1 MAWFDRRAGR
11 TVVGTGVAPEPTTA
25 IVTDSAAAFPQTWV
39 SGHGPAAGV
48 TIVPMPVIISG
59 RHYGEGTDSLVKP
72 LSVALVEG
80 AEVRT
85 SRPSPGHFQSVYRRL
100 EREGATD
107 IVSIHLS
114 GKLSGT
120 VDAARWAAG
129 TVSVPVHVVDSGTVG
144 MAQGC
149 GVAAAVLA
157 LKGGAS
163 ASQAADRAAA
173 TCARTSVFFYL
184 PSLEQLRRGGRI
196 GAAAGFFGTLLAV
209 KPLLTVRDGAIE
221 PLEKVRTAARAK
233 QRLDELVGEELRRRP
248 RGGVAA
254 FHYFG
259 NRTEAEAAASRVPA
273 GADVVLTQLPAV
285 LAAHTGLGVLAV
297 AISDP
302 LIPPAWSSAPHPT
315 E

>member
-1 MAWFDRRAGR
+1 
-11 TVVGTGVAPEPTTA
+11 
-25 IVTDSAAAFPQTWV
+25 
-39 SGHGPAAGV
+39 
-48 TIVPMPVIISG
+48 MPVIISD
-59 RHYGEGTDSLVKP
+59 RHYGEGADNLLEP

-80 AEVRT
+80 SEVRT

-120 VDAARWAAG
+120 VEAARWAAR
-129 TVSVPVHVVDSGTVG
+129 TVSVPVHVVDSRTVG

-149 GVAAAVLA
+149 GVASAVLA
-157 LKGGAS
+157 LQDGAT
-163 ASQAADRAAA
+163 ASEAANRAAA
-173 TCARTSVFFYL
+173 TCGRTSLLFYV

-196 GAAAGFFGTLLAV
+196 GAAAGFFGNLLAV
-209 KPLLTVRDGAIE
+209 KPLLTVRNGAIE
-221 PLEKVRTAARAK
+221 PLEKVRTAVRAR
-233 QRLDELVGEELRRRP
+233 QRLDELVSEDLQRRP
-248 RGGVAA
+248 GGSIAA

-259 NRTEAEAAASRVPA
+259 NRAEAEAAASRIPE
-273 GADVVLTQLPAV
+273 GAEAVLTQLPAV

-302 LIPPAWSSAPHPT
+302 LIPAPA
-315 E
+315 

>member
-1 MAWFDRRAGR
+1 MGWYDRPTDRTFRAAGA
-11 TVVGTGVAPEPTTA
+11 GAEGTTA
-25 IVTDSAAAFPQTWV
+25 VVTDSAAAFPQDWV
-39 SGHGPAAGV
+39 SGGGPAEGV
-48 TIVPMPVIISG
+48 TIVPMPVIIGG
-59 RHYGEGTDSLVKP
+59 RHYGEGADSLLEP

-100 EREGATD
+100 EREGATE
-107 IVSIHLS
+107 IISIHLS

-120 VDAARWAAG
+120 LDAAHWAAR

-149 GVAAAVLA
+149 SVVAAVLA
-157 LKGGAS
+157 LQAGCT

-173 TCARTSVFFYL
+173 LSSGTRVFFYV

-209 KPLLTVRDGAIE
+209 KPLLTVADGAIE
-221 PLEKVRTAARAK
+221 PLEKVRTAARAR
-233 QRLDELVGEELRRRP
+233 QRLDELVKADLHRRP
-248 RGGVAA
+248 TGSIAA

-259 NRTEAEAAASRVPA
+259 NRAEAEAAAARVPPGTHA
-273 GADVVLTQLPAV
+273 VLTQLPAV

-297 AISDP
+297 AVSDP
-302 LIPPAWSSAPHPT
+302 LGPSHG
-315 E
+315 

>member
-1 MAWFDRRAGR
+1 MAWFDRRAGG
-11 TVVGTGVAPEPTTA
+11 TVVGEEAAAEPTTA
-25 IVTDSAAAFPQTWV
+25 VVTDSAAAFPLAWV
-39 SGHGPAAGV
+39 TGGGPAAGV

-59 RHYGEGTDSLVKP
+59 RHYGEGADNLLEP

-85 SRPSPGHFQSVYRRL
+85 SRPSPGQFQSVYRRL
-100 EREGATD
+100 EREGANE

-120 VDAARWAAG
+120 VEAARWAAR
-129 TVSVPVHVVDSGTVG
+129 TVSVPVHVIDSGTVG

-157 LKGGAS
+157 LQGGS
-163 ASQAADRAAA
+163 TASQAADRAMAV
-173 TCARTSVFFYL
+173 CARTRLLFYV

-196 GAAAGFFGTLLAV
+196 GTAAGFFGTLLAV

-221 PLEKVRTAARAK
+221 PLEKVRTAARAR
-233 QRLDELVGEELRRRP
+233 QRLDELVSEDLRLRP
-248 RGGVAA
+248 RGSIAA

-259 NRTEAEAAASRVPA
+259 NRAEAEAAAARAPDD
-273 GADVVLTQLPAV
+273 ADALVTQMPAV

-302 LIPPAWSSAPHPT
+302 LVQ
-315 E
+315 EQV